1 MATIAIF
8 LRPSAKG
15 AAFPGSVYIRVIH
28 RRKVLTVTT
37 PYRLYVGEWDVGKSR
52 VVFPPGTEASR
63 KAYLREA
70 VEKIRQDWKHLQE
83 HILLLDSK
91 EIAYT
96 VCDVLDILR
105 YRSSRCMLK
114 AYASCKATELQLQG
128 RERTG
133 EAYLSA
139 ARSLLRFNNGRDIPL
154 SNLDASLM
162 RHYEAWLKGGGRSLN
177 TVSFYMRNLRVL
189 LNRAVSEGLIESP
202 VINPFSQV
210 YTGVQTT
217 RKRALSKE
225 EIRILDKLDFTRDN
239 KAEKN
244 SGLRQALDIFL
255 FCFHARGMSF
265 VDVAYL
271 KKSDV
276 REGLIS
282 YIRRKTGQLLEIRI
296 TPAMQA
302 LINRYTEVTAGSPF
316 LFPLIREADKP
327 LRRQYLSALRLQNS
341 HLDRIARMAGL
352 QKKLTTHCSRHSWAT
367 IAKGEHL
374 PLWVI
379 SEGLGHSN
387 EKTTYAYLASFEQTV
402 LDKAVEKVSRAIKKA
417 G

>member
-15 AAFPGSVYIRVIH
+15 VGFPGSVYIRVIH
-28 RRKVLTVTT
+28 RRKVLTVTM
-37 PYRLYVGEWDVGKSR
+37 PYRLFVEEWDVGKGF
-52 VVFPPGTEASR
+52 VVFPPGVAAAR
-63 KAYLREA
+63 RGYLRE
-70 VEKIRQDWKHLQE
+70 VEEMLRLDVERLKEHIRQLE
-83 HILLLDSK
+83 A
-91 EIAYT
+91 EGVEYT
-96 VCDVLDILR
+96 VQEVLAVLR
-105 YRSSRCMLK
+105 YRSGCCMLK
-114 AYASCKATELQLQG
+114 GYAAVQSALLKLRGQ
-128 RERTG
+128 ERTA

-139 ARSLLRFNNGRDIPL
+139 MRSFVMYNGGCDLSLRR
-154 SNLDASLM
+154 LDEL
-162 RHYEAWLKGGGRSLN
+162 RLCGYEAWLKERRLTFN
-177 TVSFYMRNLRVL
+177 TISFYMRNLRAL
-189 LNRAVSEGLIESP
+189 YNRAVLEGLIEAPRTS
-202 VINPFSQV
+202 PFSQV
-210 YTGVQTT
+210 YTGVQATK
-217 RKRALSKE
+217 KRALSKTE
-225 EIRILDKLDFTRDN
+225 MRILDKLDLLAN
-239 KAEKN
+239 EKDTGG

-276 REGLIS
+276 CEGLIS
-282 YIRRKTGQLLEIRI
+282 YLRRKTGQLLEIRI
-296 TPAMQA
+296 TPAMQE
-302 LINRYTEVTAGSPF
+302 IIDRYTEETAGSPF

-341 HLDRIARMAGL
+341 RLGRIARLSGL

-387 EKTTYAYLASFEQTV
+387 EKTTYTYLASFERTV